1 MWKIVLSHAWFKCQ
15 CILMIP
21 WLSFCNKYQYW
32 NRLSHEDSLSK
43 AELIWLFWKGGHL
56 VSSLYIWIME
66 MRTQSTFNHNISIT
80 FNNMRRRS
88 WIYRRRR
95 RKGMMWTIVLSH
107 TWFKC
112 QCILMIPWLSFCN
125 KHQYW
130 DRLRCE
136 VQLSKTVLRCL
147 FWKGGHLVSSWY
159 IWIMEMRTQYTF
171 NHNISL
177 SLSTISGEQAEY
189 IEEEEGED
197 WCERLFCL
205 MHDLNA
211 NAFWWYHDYHF
222 ATSINIGIDSDVKF
236 YSVRLYR
243 DDYSEREVI

>member
-21 WLSFCNKYQYW
+21 WLSFFCNKHQYW
-32 NRLSHEDSLSK
+32 NWLRDEDRLCK
-43 AELIWLFWKGGHL
+43 AELISLFWKGGYL
-56 VSSLYIWIME
+56 VSSWYIWIME
-66 MRTQSTFNHNISIT
+66 MRTQSSFNHSISMT
-80 FNNMRRRS
+80 FHNMSWRS

-95 RKGMMWTIVLSH
+95 RGMMWKIVLSH

-136 VQLSKTVLRCL
+136 VQLSKTVLRWL

-159 IWIMEMRTQYTF
+159 I
-171 NHNISL
+171 
-177 SLSTISGEQAEY
+177 TISEWE
-189 IEEEEGED
+189 
-197 WCERLFCL
+197 
-205 MHDLNA
+205 N
-211 NAFWWYHDYHF
+211 
-222 ATSINIGIDSDVKF
+222 TINFQS
-236 YSVRLYR
+236 
-243 DDYSEREVI
+243 